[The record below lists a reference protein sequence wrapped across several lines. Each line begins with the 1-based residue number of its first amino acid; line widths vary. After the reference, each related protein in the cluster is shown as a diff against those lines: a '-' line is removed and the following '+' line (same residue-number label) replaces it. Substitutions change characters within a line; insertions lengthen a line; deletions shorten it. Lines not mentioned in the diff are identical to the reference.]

1 MSQIFIN
8 SIEQSIS
15 LTEDEKKIAL
25 SLFKTKTIRKRQFF
39 LQEGDVCKH
48 SAFVLSGCLRSYF
61 VDSNGQEHI
70 LQFAIEDWWI
80 TDMMSIQTQNPANLS
95 IDAIETSELL
105 VISVEDQAE
114 LLTRVPKFERYFRIK
129 TENGLAHL
137 QSRLLENLSLP
148 AKERYLNLLKKYPK
162 IVEKVPQKQIASYLG
177 ITPEFLSK
185 LRHQLV
191 KG

>member
-1 MSQIFIN
+1 MSQLFLT
-8 SIEQSIS
+8 SLEQQIS
-15 LTEDEKKIAL
+15 LTDTEKEIVL
-25 SLFKTKTIRKRQFF
+25 SLFKPKTLRKRQFF

-61 VDSNGQEHI
+61 IDSNGFEHI

-80 TDMMSIQTQNPANLS
+80 TDMMSIITQNPSNLN
-95 IDAIETSELL
+95 IDALEESELL
-105 VISVEDQAE
+105 VISRENQTE
-114 LLTRVPKFERYFRIK
+114 LLERVPKIEKYFRIK
-129 TENGLAHL
+129 SENGLAHL

-148 AKERYLNLLKKYPK
+148 AKDRYLNLLKKYPK
-162 IVEKVPQKQIASYLG
+162 IVERIPQKQIASYLG

-191 KG
+191 KV